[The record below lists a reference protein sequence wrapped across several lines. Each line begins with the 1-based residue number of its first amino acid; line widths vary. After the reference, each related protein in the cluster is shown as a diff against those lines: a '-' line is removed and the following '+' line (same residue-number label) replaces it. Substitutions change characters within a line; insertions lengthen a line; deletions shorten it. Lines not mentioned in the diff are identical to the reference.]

1 LLFVISKSNTTVHIR
16 QRTTNQECPFKKN
29 EIQVMNE
36 SPNKIKVCAFNGND
50 KALLIPHSKSNIGPG
65 KSDMSGCKPDDTD
78 TCKVRLLKPG
88 DKCTDSSW
96 PVINANKRRQWLT

>member
-1 LLFVISKSNTTVHIR
+1 
-16 QRTTNQECPFKKN
+16 
-29 EIQVMNE
+29 MNE